1 MTKFNIVY
9 LPLDERPCNYHFAQ
23 RIAMGTEVHL
33 RKPSPEVLGDK
44 KIPADYDKVRKYLLD
59 NATTAN
65 AYIVS
70 LDMLLYGGIVPSR
83 LHQLDED
90 ELTARLDVLDE
101 IKRINPAVKIYAFQ
115 LIMRCPCYSSSDE
128 EPDYYEYCGRGIFLT
143 GQVKHKLELGLVT
156 QDEAQELLGQYA
168 EKIGDNLIDFEQ
180 RRKVN
185 RNMLVKAVKK
195 LHHAIDFLVIPQ
207 DDSAPYGYTSM
218 DRELIKKQLAENH
231 LEEVAM
237 YPGADEVGMTLLA
250 RAVCEYK
257 KVSPRM
263 HCVYCHEKSPYIIP
277 LYEDRP
283 LKDTLPF
290 QIGTAGCR
298 FADGKEDAD
307 IMLYL
312 NYPSQQPV
320 DESSL
325 PSVGYGE
332 RDLVT
337 FCNKMVEDIK
347 NGKIVALAD
356 GAYCNGGDLELFE
369 HVGADDPDSLRLE
382 VYLYLRCGIPLN
394 GGEYRREH
402 LFADFDG
409 EHAVVEGV
417 VAEDVGEETRHHG
430 TESRAGDGPCRMFTA
445 RTAAEVLACDED
457 PAAVAWRVEHEVG
470 LGVAVC
476 VVTPVAEEILA
487 EAIACGGLEESC
499 RNDLVGVDVLYRQ
512 GYGRRS
518 ECSEF
523 VSHGSFMCGVT

>member
-128 EPDYYEYCGRGIFLT
+128 EPDYYEYCGREIFLT

-356 GAYCNGGDLELFE
+356 GAYCNGGDLELLKLLTE
-369 HVGADDPDSLRLE
+369 RT
-382 VYLYLRCGIPLN
+382 
-394 GGEYRREH
+394 
-402 LFADFDG
+402 DFFNLSAYAG
-409 EHAVVEGV
+409 WNTSSNTLGTVICQAVVVFLFGKNKWQDKFLAERLY
-417 VAEDVGEETRHHG
+417 EDVGYCGFARRYIVNNLLSQHG
-430 TESRAGDGPCRMFTA
+430 YNYFNAGGRRGKVANIVRQVLSNHIESNFPDVYSRYRLARCQMPWRRMF
-445 RTAAEVLACDED
+445 EVDLT
-457 PAAVAWRVEHEVG
+457 VKKVE
-470 LGVAVC
+470 
-476 VVTPVAEEILA
+476 
-487 EAIACGGLEESC
+487 
-499 RNDLVGVDVLYRQ
+499 Q
-512 GYGRRS
+512 
-518 ECSEF
+518 
-523 VSHGSFMCGVT
+523 